1 MTHTK
6 HTLRVISW
14 TNEPKYAIK
23 AGGALIATNV
33 HPDYA
38 DQFAAAPEL
47 LAAAKAIAKWLGRD
61 IEDWDSLRAA
71 IAKAEGK

>member
-1 MTHTK
+1 MTK

-14 TNEPKYAIK
+14 TNEPRYAIK
-23 AGGALIATNV
+23 CGEQLVATNV

-47 LAAAKAIAKWLGRD
+47 YAAAKAVAKWLGRD
-61 IEDWDSLRAA
+61 IEDWDSLRTA
-71 IAKAEGK
+71 IAKAKGK